1 MSTYETNDQNFE
13 QDISSQK
20 VPVIVDFGAEWC
32 GPCKQLDPI
41 LEEIASENIDNLK
54 IFKINID
61 ENPITPQKFGVRGIP
76 TIMLFGLNLAYK
88 NLFLIFPTKYKDPVI
103 KKIFLFDFFI

>member
-1 MSTYETNDQNFE
+1 MSTFVTTDQNFE
-13 QDISSQK
+13 KDISSQT

-41 LEEIASENIDNLK
+41 LEEIAAENKDKLK

-61 ENPITPQKFGVRGIP
+61 ENPMIPQKFGVRGIP
-76 TIMLFGLNLAYK
+76 TIMLFNDGKLIDTKVGSLPKSALESWIKSNL
-88 NLFLIFPTKYKDPVI
+88 
-103 KKIFLFDFFI
+103 